1 MTNLRLSRLI
11 IPGSL
16 ALLVATVLAA
26 PAVAVPAK
34 ARAATPA
41 GTVVSAAPLR
51 RGLWLP
57 NTTSRAF
64 KLRYWTTDARGR
76 RALSTGTLFLPKGR
90 APRGGWPL
98 ISWAH
103 GTSGLADKC
112 APSVVGPALPKRDRP
127 YLANWMKEGY
137 AIVASDYAGLGTPG
151 LPAYLNGRSEAHNV
165 VDMVKAGRAFAR
177 ARLSAGSRLSRKW
190 VVVGQSQG
198 GGAAIYTARYATEFG
213 GRGLDYRGAV
223 GTGVPAYIEIPVNA
237 LAPGFPQVSPPT
249 VVYFSYILASL
260 RSVYPKLGIDGAL
273 TATGRRY
280 LKLAETTCGTRFER
294 EAEGADI
301 GDFFKKPLTKLPG
314 FARTVKRYMAM
325 PEKGFDKPFFM
336 GHGFRDTDVP
346 YTVTLPYVQ
355 KLMANGQP
363 LTFKTY
369 DTDHSGTVIQSQA
382 DSHPFV
388 RMLFASG

>member
-1 MTNLRLSRLI
+1 MTNLRLSLLT

-16 ALLVATVLAA
+16 AVLAAAVVAA
-26 PAVAVPAK
+26 PAVAAPAH
-34 ARAATPA
+34 ASAATPA

-57 NTTSRAF
+57 NTTSRAY
-64 KLRYWTTDARGR
+64 KLRYRTTDARGR

-90 APRGGWPL
+90 APRGGWPV

-280 LKLAETTCGTRFER
+280 LKLAETTCGTPFEH
-294 EAEGADI
+294 EAEDARV
-301 GDFFKKPLTKLPG
+301 GDFFTKPLSKLPG
-314 FARTVKRYMAM
+314 FTGTVKRYMAM
-325 PEKGFDKPFFM
+325 PEKGFDRPFFM

-369 DTDHSGTVIQSQA
+369 DTDHSGTVIQSQP

-388 RMLFASG
+388 QMLFASG